1 MKLKVVFS
9 LNFQGVFP
17 LVSHLKMQVEDNVF
31 LSPLCTWK
39 EWAFFYCWV
48 ECSGNVRSS
57 CGDSVIQAFLKKE
70 ASLVIFSLVVLSLF
84 ENMIL
89 KSPTTIAELFVS
101 PFICHFL
108 LLYSE
113 IWLLY
118 AYMFIIVLLPVNWSV
133 YHYKMSLLSLVG
145 FFLKVY
151 FVW

>member
-17 LVSHLKMQVEDNVF
+17 LISHLKMQDEDNVF
-31 LSPLCTWK
+31 LSPLCTLK
-39 EWAFFYCWV
+39 EWAFCCWV
-48 ECSGNVRSS
+48 ECSGDVRSS
-57 CGDSVIQAFLKKE
+57 CDSVIQALKKE

-84 ENMIL
+84 ESMIL

-101 PFICHFL
+101 PFCHFL
-108 LLYSE
+108 LLCSE
-113 IWLLY
+113 IWLLD

-145 FFLKVY
+145 FFLKAY